1 MLAYALCITALWILW
16 ERTMEQ
22 RRGERCP
29 VVWCRAL
36 WTVVVSLRC
45 ALSRVQMA
53 RGGTKV
59 LGAVTVGCT
68 VLLLVLRH
76 EIGRR
81 LFRGANCNRKHK
93 SPNMNHS
100 AHGGPSEL
108 PGPTKKT

>member
-36 WTVVVSLRC
+36 RGLVQVRC
-45 ALSRVQMA
+45 ALSRVRGQMA

-81 LFRGANCNRKHK
+81 LFLGANCNRKHK
-93 SPNMNHS
+93 F
-100 AHGGPSEL
+100 
-108 PGPTKKT
+108 